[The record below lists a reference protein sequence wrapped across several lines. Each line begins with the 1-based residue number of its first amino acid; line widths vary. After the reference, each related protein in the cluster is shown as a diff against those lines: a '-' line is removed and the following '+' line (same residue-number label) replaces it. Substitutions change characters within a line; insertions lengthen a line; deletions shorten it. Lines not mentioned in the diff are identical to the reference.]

1 VGVTTATILT
11 HGSKNCSTWRSQTAA
26 CEFNLAILD
35 SLRPRA
41 MAKEKRGKDFIM
53 YTLCYQ
59 ESFPRRLMQLRSID
73 DVVHA

>member
-11 HGSKNCSTWRSQTAA
+11 HEAAKTVRLGAA
-26 CEFNLAILD
+26 CEFNLATLD
-35 SLRPRA
+35 SLRPHA